1 MIDEIKLFYQ
11 PIKND
16 MKRYGNIQN
25 FTIGQ
30 GDDYAI
36 VFLLDCIYFKKYD
49 SVTATGLSKQ
59 QALDA
64 VPEVIQQI
72 NFTRNLGGT
81 NKRVMFFIVEEAK
94 KTFLYFSQTTVR
106 VLQIFLL

>member
-36 VFLLDCIYFKKYD
+36 VFF
-49 SVTATGLSKQ
+49 A
-59 QALDA
+59 
-64 VPEVIQQI
+64 
-72 NFTRNLGGT
+72 R
-81 NKRVMFFIVEEAK
+81 
-94 KTFLYFSQTTVR
+94 LYLFQKV
-106 VLQIFLL
+106 